1 MSEAF
6 KFALLSNS
14 CLADC
19 GIASEIKKADESEHF
34 DCIIHLGNIINGDNP
49 EKISDRIYG
58 LEIEKFKNFTESKKL
73 YVCQGRTD
81 GYRNERFLGQL
92 AVNITTDEKWTRRAE
107 FLEENGNV
115 KLFGKPYY
123 YADFPDKKVRL
134 IFLCPYISQ
143 LDEENEIFTKFK
155 GFDTAQLA
163 WLINDAAKVPEGR
176 RVLVFSHCIPD
187 SRFEG
192 KPDPYVYMGKSTES
206 FLRAVQYINEN
217 GGRVAAHFAG
227 AYEKFEDYEIGGI
240 KRISVPAAKNG
251 EWLSVTLGDTL
262 IINGRDFS

>member
-1 MSEAF
+1 MNKIF
-6 KFALLSNS
+6 KLALLSDS
-14 CLADC
+14 CLTDAD
-19 GIASEIKKADESEHF
+19 ISAQISEADKVEHF
-34 DCIIHLGNIINGDNP
+34 DCAVHLGNIINGNNP
-49 EKISDRIYG
+49 EKVSDRVYG
-58 LEIEKFKNFTESKKL
+58 MEVEKFRNSIESKRL
-73 YVCQGRTD
+73 YVCQGETD

-92 AVNITTDEKWTRRAE
+92 ATDITTDEKWTKRAE

-123 YADFPDKKVRL
+123 YADFPDKGVRL

-143 LDEENEIFTKFK
+143 LDEKNEIYMKFR
-155 GFDTAQLA
+155 GFDTEQLA
-163 WLINDAAKVPEGR
+163 WLINDAAKVPKGR
-176 RVLVFSHCIPD
+176 RVLVFSHRIPD

-227 AYEKFEDYEIGGI
+227 AYGKFEDYEIGGI
-240 KRISVPAAKNG
+240 KRISIPSAKDG
-251 EWLSVTLGDTL
+251 AWLSVTLGETL
-262 IINGRDFS
+262 TVNGRNL

>member
-1 MSEAF
+1 MNKVF
-6 KFALLSNS
+6 KFALLSDS
-14 CLADC
+14 CLTEAD
-19 GIASEIKKADESEHF
+19 IAAQIGEADKREHF
-34 DCIIHLGNIINGDNP
+34 DCAVHLGNIINGNNP

-58 LEIEKFKNFTESKKL
+58 MEIEKYRNSIESKKL

-92 AVNITTDEKWTRRAE
+92 ATNITTDEKWTRRAE
-107 FLEENGNV
+107 FLEENGNM

-123 YADFPDKKVRL
+123 YADFPDKGVRL

-143 LDEENEIFTKFK
+143 LDEKNEIYMKFK
-155 GFDTAQLA
+155 GFDTEQLA
-163 WLINDAAKVPEGR
+163 WLINDAAKVPNGWR
-176 RVLVFSHCIPD
+176 ALVFSHCIPD

-217 GGRVAAHFAG
+217 GGHVAAHFAG
-227 AYEKFEDYEIGGI
+227 AYGKFEEYEIGGI
-240 KRISVPAAKNG
+240 KRISIPPAKDGA
-251 EWLSVTLGDTL
+251 WLSVTLGETL
-262 IINGRDFS
+262 IVNGRNF